1 MGLEDR
7 LDEAQ
12 RRKLGEL
19 LTSVPEEVDSIL
31 VKHGEEGV
39 TTATCLRW
47 LRARKWD
54 VKLAKKEIIN
64 HAYWRQAFLSPF
76 PGHKHI
82 PTSALSLELER
93 QMVFMLGTDLK
104 HHPTVLVYGGKHVPQ
119 DVERTKRFI
128 SYTLDAT
135 INWGHLE
142 MAKKLQH
149 AASQG
154 IKLERDF
161 YDGKAVGVFDLSDF
175 GYANSDLSALK
186 AVFDLLQNH
195 YVERLYRMYLYCA
208 PMLFYGLWKVVAPL
222 IDPKSKE
229 KVDFVDKSNVAK
241 RMTLHFS
248 PESLPQSFGGSFKPI
263 PIHEIWRMIEEQK
276 PELRAST

>member
-1 MGLEDR
+1 MKLEDR
-7 LDEAQ
+7 LDETQ
-12 RRKLGEL
+12 RRKLQEL
-19 LTSVPEEVDSIL
+19 LRAVPQDVDSTL
-31 VKHGEEGV
+31 VK
-39 TTATCLRW
+39 W
-47 LRARKWD
+47 LKARKWD
-54 VKLAKKEIIN
+54 VKLAKKELIN
-64 HAYWRQAFLSPF
+64 HAAWRKEFLSPF

-82 PTSALSLELER
+82 PSSAVSLELGRE
-93 QMVFMLGTDLK
+93 MVFMLGTDLK
-104 HHPTVLVYGGKHVPQ
+104 HHPTVLVIGGKHVPQ

-135 INWGHLE
+135 IRWGHLE

-195 YVERLYRMYLYCA
+195 YVERLYRLYLYCA
-208 PMLFYGLWKVVAPL
+208 PMLFYGLWKVIAPL

-229 KVDFVDKSNVAK
+229 KVQFVDKSNVVK
-241 RMTLHFS
+241 LMTSHFS
-248 PESLPQSFGGSFKPI
+248 PESLPQNFGGLFQPVPI
-263 PIHEIWRMIEEQK
+263 QEIWQMIEEQK
-276 PELRAST
+276 PELKASA